1 MMLRHMGRGDRYF
14 VQWVT
19 TIDSLHNDAKLKVV
33 GYCIRDNQHFE
44 WKIVFQHEDESV
56 CKKVCKILNEG
67 N

>member
-1 MMLRHMGRGDRYF
+1 MKIVRGDRYF

-19 TIDSLHNDAKLKVV
+19 TIDPLH

>member
-1 MMLRHMGRGDRYF
+1 

-19 TIDSLHNDAKLKVV
+19 RHWPAGQLEVV